1 MKYRIL
7 TITAAAVL
15 LFTLLAYPA
24 AASDMGPGGGFGLT
38 DNYSALMPRS
48 GSDTASDTGMTDGTD
63 TSDTGMG
70 SPDTTESL
78 IGTDTGDNLGDTS
91 GPTESGDG
99 VIDGTAD
106 TDKSPMSDMSGNT
119 DTAGGTADKDGG
131 NLLGIII
138 TLLIIG
144 AVVILIFALI
154 PKRKS

>member
-7 TITAAAVL
+7 TIAAAAVL
-15 LFTLLAYPA
+15 IASLLVIPA
-24 AASDMGPGGGFGLT
+24 AAADAIPTGSIM
-38 DNYSALMPRS
+38 DNYSSLMPRS
-48 GSDTASDTGMTDGTD
+48 GADTFADPGTPGGDTTGGMGGDTTDPMMDTD
-63 TSDTGMG
+63 TEG
-70 SPDTTESL
+70 
-78 IGTDTGDNLGDTS
+78 NLGDTS

-106 TDKSPMSDMSGNT
+106 TNQSPMSDMTDTG
-119 DTAGGTADKDGG
+119 DTAGTADEEGG

-138 TLLIIG
+138 TLLVIG

>member
-7 TITAAAVL
+7 TIAAAAVVIASL
-15 LFTLLAYPA
+15 LVIPA
-24 AASDMGPGGGFGLT
+24 AAADAIPTGSIM
-38 DNYSALMPRS
+38 DNYSSLMPRS
-48 GSDTASDTGMTDGTD
+48 GADTFADPGTPGGDTTGGMGGDTTDPMMDSDTEG
-63 TSDTGMG
+63 
-70 SPDTTESL
+70 
-78 IGTDTGDNLGDTS
+78 NLGDTS

-106 TDKSPMSDMSGNT
+106 TNQSPMSDMTDTG
-119 DTAGGTADKDGG
+119 DTAGTADEEGG

-138 TLLIIG
+138 TLLVIG

>member
-7 TITAAAVL
+7 TIAAAAVVIASL
-15 LFTLLAYPA
+15 LVIPSA
-24 AASDMGPGGGFGLT
+24 AADAIPTGSIM
-38 DNYSALMPRS
+38 DNYSSLMPRS
-48 GSDTASDTGMTDGTD
+48 GADTFADPGTPGGDTTGGMGGDTTDPMMDTD
-63 TSDTGMG
+63 TEG
-70 SPDTTESL
+70 
-78 IGTDTGDNLGDTS
+78 NLGDTS

-106 TDKSPMSDMSGNT
+106 TNDSPMSDMTDTGNT
-119 DTAGGTADKDGG
+119 GDTAGTADEEGG

-138 TLLIIG
+138 TLLVIG

>member
-7 TITAAAVL
+7 TIAAAAVL
-15 LFTLLAYPA
+15 IASLLVIPA
-24 AASDMGPGGGFGLT
+24 AAADAIPTGSIM
-38 DNYSALMPRS
+38 DNYSSLMPRS
-48 GSDTASDTGMTDGTD
+48 GADTFADPGTPGGDTTGGMGGDTTDPMMDTD
-63 TSDTGMG
+63 TEG
-70 SPDTTESL
+70 
-78 IGTDTGDNLGDTS
+78 NLGDTS

-106 TDKSPMSDMSGNT
+106 EE
-119 DTAGGTADKDGG
+119 GG

-138 TLLIIG
+138 TLLVIG

>member
-38 DNYSALMPRS
+38 DNYSSLMPRS
-48 GSDTASDTGMTDGTD
+48 GADTFADPGTTGGDTTG
-63 TSDTGMG
+63 GMG

-78 IGTDTGDNLGDTS
+78 MGTDTGDNLGDTS

-99 VIDGTAD
+99 VIEGTAD
-106 TDKSPMSDMSGNT
+106 TDLSPMSDMT
-119 DTAGGTADKDGG
+119 DTGDTAGTADKDGG

-138 TLLIIG
+138 TLLVIG